1 MYSKKLHMFQ
11 SKPLVI
17 VLIGPTASGKTELAI
32 EIAKYFNIN
41 IHNIDSRQLYKF
53 MDIGT
58 AKPTKDQQKT
68 IKHFLIDLAE
78 PSSKLNAM
86 QFQAIATKSINREIN
101 QKRIPF
107 LVGGSGLYMNSIIK
121 GFFAP
126 DIPPQKNLRSQFEK
140 LGQEKCWEL
149 LKICDPTSTKNI
161 NYADQVRTIRALECF
176 YVTGNPISSQSYQN
190 PPPWKI
196 LELGIHREDLK
207 TRIVKRTKNMFEFGI
222 LEETEN
228 IINQFGS
235 NLPLLKTI
243 GYKEAKDV
251 IKKNLDIEDAIEL
264 TTRKTIQFAK
274 RQKTWFRN
282 KNNPIW
288 LNNKNLLKD
297 AIINIEYAL
306 S

>member
-1 MYSKKLHMFQ
+1 MFPL
-11 SKPLVI
+11 KPLVI
-17 VLIGPTASGKTELAI
+17 VLIGPTASGKTKLAI

-41 IHNIDSRQLYKF
+41 IHNVDSRQLYRF

-58 AKPTKDQQKT
+58 AKPTKEQQKI
-68 IKHFLIDLAE
+68 IKHFLIDIEE
-78 PSSKLNAM
+78 PSSQINAR
-86 QFQAIATKSINREIN
+86 QFQEIATKSINQELN

-126 DIPPQKNLRSQFEK
+126 DVPPQKNMRSQFEK

-149 LKICDPTSTKNI
+149 LKICDPVLSKKI
-161 NYADQVRTIRALECF
+161 NFADQVRTIRALEIF
-176 YVTGNPISSQSYQN
+176 YVTGKPMSSQTFQK
-190 PPPWKI
+190 PPPWTI
-196 LELGIHREDLK
+196 LELGIDREDLK
-207 TRIVKRTKNMFEFGI
+207 EQILKRTKNMFELGI
-222 LEETEN
+222 IEETKN
-228 IINQFGS
+228 IINKYGS
-235 NLPLLKTI
+235 NLPLLETI

-251 IKKNLDIEDAIEL
+251 IKENLKIEEAIEL
-264 TTRKTIQFAK
+264 TTTKTIQFAK

-306 S
+306 R

>member
-1 MYSKKLHMFQ
+1 MFPP
-11 SKPLVI
+11 KPLVI

-32 EIAKYFNIN
+32 DIAKYFNIN
-41 IHNIDSRQLYKF
+41 IHNVDSRQLYRF

-58 AKPTKDQQKT
+58 AKPNKEQQKI
-68 IKHFLIDLAE
+68 IKHFLIDLEE
-78 PSSKLNAM
+78 PSSKVNAK
-86 QFQAIATKSINREIN
+86 QFQEIATNSINRELN
-101 QKRIPF
+101 RKRIPF

-126 DIPPQKNLRSQFEK
+126 DVPPQKALRSQFEK

-149 LKICDPTSTKNI
+149 LKICDPVLTKKI
-161 NYADQVRTIRALECF
+161 NYADQVRTIRALEVF
-176 YVTGNPISSQSYQN
+176 YVTGKSMSSQTFQN

-196 LELGIHREDLK
+196 LELGLDREDLK
-207 TRIVKRTKNMFEFGI
+207 ERIFKRTKKMFKCGI
-222 LEETEN
+222 IDETED
-228 IINQFGS
+228 IINQYGS
-235 NLPLLKTI
+235 NLPLLETI

-251 IKKNLDIEDAIEL
+251 IKENLNIEEAIEL
-264 TTRKTIQFAK
+264 TTTKTIQFAK

-297 AIINIEYAL
+297 AIINIKYAL
-306 S
+306 R